1 GRVSGSTSGDSA
13 VGISLKMARAFS
25 QHRAICGVRFL
36 VSTSSPIT
44 FRRTVVTSTMKN
56 TALTHASALR
66 LVGMGDDTTEI
77 RHHRASSS
85 NGPDA
90 RFPPTVS
97 TTISGAGNNVLESR
111 FTIVEHC
118 VCTQLSYVLEI
129 SRSAAGWFQCA

>member
-1 GRVSGSTSGDSA
+1 MCDLRRTGGVSGGTRGDST

-90 RFPPTVS
+90 RVS
-97 TTISGAGNNVLESR
+97 TYSVNDHIWCWEQR
-111 FTIVEHC
+111 P
-118 VCTQLSYVLEI
+118 
-129 SRSAAGWFQCA
+129 